1 VKLTPDKR
9 NSMMKRFTGHNVKM
23 RFTHERFD
31 EKGIVDAKFGS
42 TSNRR
47 KNAGHRFTIVKND
60 MSFKVN

>member
-1 VKLTPDKR
+1 
-9 NSMMKRFTGHNVKM
+9 MKM

-31 EKGIVDAKFGS
+31 EKGIVDATFGS
-42 TSNRR
+42 KSVRR